1 MVFTWHYQKENKIY
15 ENISLEKIKKN
26 YPIEYKKLEN
36 SIRNLETNKFK
47 KTQIAI
53 YWDYLY
59 NNSNEVFTFKQFSPS
74 CLEFYRKDNNMTLNI
89 SSLIKEKI
97 EFIQQNLISK
107 D

>member
-1 MVFTWHYQKENKIY
+1 MNHFDR
-15 ENISLEKIKKN
+15 
-26 YPIEYKKLEN
+26 PKKLCKILSKFIFN
-36 SIRNLETNKFK
+36 VLKTNKFK